1 MNNPKSYYF
10 QSEDWISIIYGV
22 VNEEGR
28 PLGEMLWRPEYGS
41 AQLPSKPEY
50 HCVADVRAL
59 TGLKG
64 LRAGQLVA
72 FYLISICP
80 AQCGG

>member
-1 MNNPKSYYF
+1 
-10 QSEDWISIIYGV
+10 
-22 VNEEGR
+22 
-28 PLGEMLWRPEYGS
+28 MLWRPEYGS
-41 AQLPSKPEY
+41 AQLLSKPEY
-50 HCVADVRAL
+50 HYVADVRAL

-80 AQCGG
+80 AQLGG

>member
-1 MNNPKSYYF
+1 MKKGSLSGKCSGGRNMVLLSYF
-10 QSEDWISIIYGV
+10 
-22 VNEEGR
+22 
-28 PLGEMLWRPEYGS
+28 
-41 AQLPSKPEY
+41 PSWNTR
-50 HCVADVRAL
+50 VADVRAL

-80 AQCGG
+80 AQHGG